1 MMSFAKGRD
10 PVLLVLGGVA
20 LALAFPPMNLFP
32 LAFIALVPLFLVMRG
47 EKPGGFWRAFRPGFI
62 SGLAFFLPLLYW
74 LVFLSSNEVDNPL
87 LMAVPLLLLL
97 AYQAFYW
104 GLFAAGARLITE
116 RTSLPRIVVYPLV
129 WTACEYLRSLF
140 MLGFPWGN
148 LGYAGV
154 AVPEAIQ
161 FAAVTGL
168 FGVTLWIALV
178 NAVVAEVLALGLR
191 LRGQVPR
198 RFWVLLAALA
208 LVILVPIAHG
218 ALVLR
223 SAGSVALVDHGASGA
238 LVVRSAG
245 PAGKTIRVAVIQPN
259 IGGKRKWDPSYRE
272 VSFDVLYALTR
283 EAAEEKPD
291 LVVWPETA
299 APSYLLKDPA
309 HLVAIMALADETG
322 AAILTG
328 FPDRLGE
335 SPEEYTYFNSVL
347 LIEPMDALGPNA
359 GTGLVKYDKIHL
371 VPFGEVFPF
380 TSALP
385 FLKRVDVGQA
395 GFTAGQERVVFATE
409 DARFSTLICY
419 ESIFPGLVR
428 GFVDEGAQLI
438 VNITNDVWYGRSS
451 MPFQHASMAVMRC
464 IENRRSLARSA
475 NSGVSL
481 FADPY
486 GRVTAR
492 SEIFT
497 RGFLVADL
505 PLVSEATFYTRHGDL
520 IAWLAL
526 AASAVGAAVAL
537 VRRRR
542 VSV

>member
-1 MMSFAKGRD
+1 MNFARGRD
-10 PVLLVLGGVA
+10 PVLLVVGGVA
-20 LALAFPPMNLFP
+20 LALAFPPVNLFP
-32 LAFIALVPLFLVMRG
+32 FAFIALVPLFLIMRG
-47 EKPGGFWRAFRPGFI
+47 EKTGGFWRAFRPGFI

-87 LMAVPLLLLL
+87 LMAGPLLLLV

-116 RTSLPRIVVYPLV
+116 RTALPRIVVYPLV
-129 WTACEYLRSLF
+129 WTATEYLRSLF
-140 MLGFPWGN
+140 VLGFPWGN

-154 AVPEAIQ
+154 AIPEAIQ
-161 FAAVTGL
+161 FAALTGL

-178 NAVVAEVLALGLR
+178 NVVAAEALALGLR
-191 LRGQVPR
+191 LRGQVPK

-218 ALVLR
+218 ALVLP
-223 SAGSVALVDHGASGA
+223 
-238 LVVRSAG
+238 SAG

-272 VSFDVLYALTR
+272 VSFNVLYALTR

-291 LVVWPETA
+291 LIVWPETA

-328 FPDRLGE
+328 FPDRLGDR
-335 SPEEYTYFNSVL
+335 PEEYTYFNSVL

-359 GTGLVKYDKIHL
+359 GSGLVKYDKIHL

-380 TSALP
+380 ESAIP
-385 FLKRVDVGQA
+385 ILKRVDVGQA
-395 GFTAGQERVVFATE
+395 GFTPGRERVVFATE
-409 DARFSTLICY
+409 HARFSTLICY

-428 GFVDEGAQLI
+428 GFVDEGAELL

-520 IAWLAL
+520 VAWLAL